1 MSIPT
6 LVGHQTEILYV
17 ADNQNMVITGSAG
30 CGKSLLAI
38 YRIYWLSKVYPNDR
52 IVLLTFNKA
61 VNQDMIS
68 KIELIAAQR
77 NEAVPNNLIVNTY
90 NLFMKEIL
98 NKICDSFQ
106 EEELLLNKYKEGKGV
121 KNYNHYK
128 KKARQ
133 VEQAVDEISKKYP
146 DESSFKRPYQTFSDE
161 ISWLQQM
168 AVSTLE
174 DYEKIERIGRRST
187 RIDRSKRK
195 YFYEVYEKYLE
206 NREEDDRYYDFEDIG
221 SLIRNLLEKIEDQ
234 DKREKLLSF
243 KYILI
248 DEFQDFTS
256 DMLMTVNA
264 LSDKNGALVLLG
276 DINQG
281 VFGKRISFKSLGINM
296 NSYKKYKLI
305 QNYRNSRPIS
315 ELAEEIS
322 NSPYFDKSNEFYA
335 EAELGIRK
343 GQDPKIIQYKNEE
356 EEMSKVYQYINAVE
370 TNYKGES
377 ICVILPTHKFKDF
390 KSFIEK
396 HGNNFKKYSLNNRE
410 SNIIIGTYR
419 QIKGLEFDTVIMP
432 FLSKKTFLE
441 SLTIDNNEL
450 DMDKEE
456 FDLTNIGTE
465 ILEKYVAQYYVGVTR
480 ARNKLI
486 ILYSGQITPLLDNS
500 SFEKYKKGSEN

>member
-1 MSIPT
+1 
-6 LVGHQTEILYV
+6 
-17 ADNQNMVITGSAG
+17 
-30 CGKSLLAI
+30 
-38 YRIYWLSKVYPNDR
+38 
-52 IVLLTFNKA
+52 
-61 VNQDMIS
+61 
-68 KIELIAAQR
+68 
-77 NEAVPNNLIVNTY
+77 
-90 NLFMKEIL
+90 
-98 NKICDSFQ
+98 
-106 EEELLLNKYKEGKGV
+106 
-121 KNYNHYK
+121 
-128 KKARQ
+128 
-133 VEQAVDEISKKYP
+133 
-146 DESSFKRPYQTFSDE
+146 
-161 ISWLQQM
+161 
-168 AVSTLE
+168 
-174 DYEKIERIGRRST
+174 
-187 RIDRSKRK
+187 
-195 YFYEVYEKYLE
+195 
-206 NREEDDRYYDFEDIG
+206 
-221 SLIRNLLEKIEDQ
+221 
-234 DKREKLLSF
+234 
-243 KYILI
+243 
-248 DEFQDFTS
+248 
-256 DMLMTVNA
+256 
-264 LSDKNGALVLLG
+264 
-276 DINQG
+276 
-281 VFGKRISFKSLGINM
+281 
-296 NSYKKYKLI
+296 
-305 QNYRNSRPIS
+305 NSRPIS

-396 HGNNFKKYSLNNRE
+396 HGNNFKKYSLTNRE